1 VIGVD
6 ERRRFSRHGLGVAL
20 GSVFEGALERKVFRS
35 LSEPRGGQ
43 LLITCDIGGSQKD
56 QRYETFA
63 FLIHDLD
70 RSQRWLSGQRHLR
83 AAVIRHRRRM
93 AYKAMNDRLRRRAL
107 IPFLELAEHL
117 DGALVIFAVDKGA
130 RATMALADDVLA
142 DLATLWKPS
151 VIPRLT
157 WIAYLGAFLVSG
169 FAAPGQNVMFVLD
182 EDEAAANVPQ
192 LTKLTHSFAQV
203 CADHGGPMLGHLRC
217 GTAKSDDGSLQLED
231 LVAIPDLAAGASAEF
246 LWALDRDGAGIMSPL
261 LQRLPKSLSWKTR
274 TIMPWLLHEGGSLD
288 RILCII
294 DSGSSETK
302 WRATIPRYYTVRTP
316 IDPLGFRPSA
326 DLVA

>member
-1 VIGVD
+1 M
-6 ERRRFSRHGLGVAL
+6 AL
-20 GSVFEGALERKVFRS
+20 GSVFEGALARRS
-35 LSEPRGGQ
+35 YHALSAPRGDQ

-83 AAVIRHRRRM
+83 SAVMRHQRRM
-93 AYKAMNDRLRRRAL
+93 AFKAMNDRLRRQAL

-117 DGALVIFAVDKGA
+117 DGFLVTFAVDKGA
-130 RATMALADDVLA
+130 RPHMTLDDEVQT
-142 DLATLWKPS
+142 DVATLWKAS

-169 FAAPGQNVMFVLD
+169 FAAAGQNVMFILD
-182 EDEAAANVPQ
+182 EDEVAANVPQ
-192 LTKLTHSFAQV
+192 LTKLTHFFAQI
-203 CADHGGPMLGHLRC
+203 CAGHGGPTMGHLRC

-231 LVAIPDLAAGASAEF
+231 LVALSDLAAGASAEF
-246 LWALDRDGAGIMSPL
+246 LWSLDRDGAGIMSPL
-261 LQRLPKSLSWKTR
+261 LPRLPRSLSWKSR
-274 TIMPWLLHEGGSLD
+274 MIMPWLLHEGGSLD

-294 DSGSSETK
+294 DGGSSATK
-302 WRATIPRYYTVRTP
+302 WRATIPRYFTIHSP
-316 IDPLGFRPSA
+316 IDLVRP
-326 DLVA
+326 